1 MILAIA
7 TSSLSPT
14 AHVVHADG
22 GLTAVTYPALE
33 KELQRLI
40 SDGAKLI
47 VLDVKGLTFLA
58 STGIRVLLQ
67 TLKTLRASGG
77 DMRLM
82 QVPASI
88 QDVLD
93 LVQLFPAETNFA
105 NPADLERFLKAGRG

>member
-1 MILAIA
+1 MILALA
-7 TSSLSPT
+7 TTSPSPNV
-14 AHVVHADG
+14 HVVHMDG
-22 GLTAVTYPALE
+22 VLTAVTYPALE

-40 SDGAKLI
+40 AEGAKLL

-67 TLKTLRASGG
+67 TLKAMRAHGG
-77 DMRLM
+77 DLRLM

-93 LVQLFPAETNFA
+93 LVQLFPGDTNFA
-105 NPADLERFLKAGRG
+105 NAADLERFLKASRG

>member
-1 MILAIA
+1 MILAFA
-7 TSSLSPT
+7 TTSLNPT
-14 AHVVHADG
+14 TFVVHVDG
-22 GLTAVTYPALE
+22 VLTAFTYPALE

-40 SDGAKLI
+40 GEGAKLI

-67 TLKTLRASGG
+67 TLKAMRAQGG
-77 DMRLM
+77 DLRLM
-82 QVPASI
+82 QVPAPV

-105 NPADLERFLKAGRG
+105 NQADLERFLKAGRG